1 MKMDL
6 NEALER
12 LNKAGLIAEASGW
25 TAQDVIDALYRKF
38 DPDFGGLNGWSC
50 NVGPNNT
57 VFVYHKGYTYKV
69 LIKPSKQTVEI
80 KVYAGKAQFTERVFD
95 FIEFDS
101 LQSYMQNI
109 IKYIRY
115 WRK

>member
-1 MKMDL
+1 MEL

-12 LNKAGLIAEASGW
+12 LNGAGLIAEASGW
-25 TAQDVIDALYRKF
+25 TAQDVINELYRKF

-57 VFVYHKGYTYKV
+57 VFIYHKGYTYKV
-69 LIKPSKQTVEI
+69 SIKPSKQIVDI
-80 KVYAGKAQFTERVFD
+80 KIYAGKAQVTEKVYD

-101 LQSYMQNI
+101 FQSYM
-109 IKYIRY
+109 KYIT
-115 WRK
+115 KQIQTVGK